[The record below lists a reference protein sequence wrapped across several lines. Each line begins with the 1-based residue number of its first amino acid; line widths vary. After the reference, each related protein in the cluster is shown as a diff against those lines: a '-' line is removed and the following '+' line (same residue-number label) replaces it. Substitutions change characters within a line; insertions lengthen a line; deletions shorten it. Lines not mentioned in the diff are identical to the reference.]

1 MRTLKSLPRPT
12 PIRAVICLV
21 VGAVL
26 WPAETVE
33 AQVRRGGRPT
43 VAAEVVAGSLAR
55 STGELSFRIAVE
67 VPAGHHGYIDE
78 GDDGFLI
85 PFSFSFPDL
94 EETGVVEMTSAPR
107 GVRDKKVRAQVLR
120 GRGDF
125 AFRFVPAKPFVPAPP
140 PAADATAGLRYQ
152 ICNDVTAIC
161 YPPGM
166 LLIPVTVG
174 SGSR

>member
-1 MRTLKSLPRPT
+1 MTTLKSLPHAKPT
-12 PIRAVICLV
+12 RAVICLV

-67 VPAGHHGYIDE
+67 VPAGHHGYIDK

-107 GVRDKKVRAQVLR
+107 GVRDNKVRAQVLR

-125 AFRFVPAKPFVPAPP
+125 AFRFVPAPP

-152 ICNDVTAIC
+152 ICNDLTGIC

-166 LLIPVTVG
+166 LRIPVAEG

>member
-12 PIRAVICLV
+12 PIRAIIFLV

-33 AQVRRGGRPT
+33 AQARRGGRPT
-43 VAAEVVAGSLAR
+43 VAAEVVPGSLVR

-67 VPAGHHGYIDE
+67 VPAGHHGYIDK

-85 PFSFSFPDL
+85 PLSFSFPEL

-107 GVRDKKVRAQVLR
+107 GVRDNKVRAQVLR

-125 AFRFVPAKPFVPAPP
+125 AFRLVPAPP

-152 ICNDVTAIC
+152 ICNDLTGIC

-166 LLIPVTVG
+166 LRIPVAVG

>member
-1 MRTLKSLPRPT
+1 MTALKSLRHAK

-33 AQVRRGGRPT
+33 AQAPRGGRPT

-67 VPAGHHGYIDE
+67 VPAGHHGYIDK

-107 GVRDKKVRAQVLR
+107 GVRDDKVRAQVLR

-125 AFRFVPAKPFVPAPP
+125 AFRLVPAPR
-140 PAADATAGLRYQ
+140 PASGATASLRYQ
-152 ICNDVTAIC
+152 ICNDVTGIC
-161 YPPGM
+161 YPPM
-166 LLIPVTVG
+166 VLRIHVATG
-174 SGSR
+174 SESR

>member
-12 PIRAVICLV
+12 PIRAVIFLV

-43 VAAEVVAGSLAR
+43 VAAEVVAGSLER

-67 VPAGHHGYIDE
+67 VPAGHHGYIDK

-94 EETGVVEMTSAPR
+94 EETGVVEMTSAPP
-107 GVRDKKVRAQVLR
+107 GVRDNKVRAQVLR

-125 AFRFVPAKPFVPAPP
+125 AFRLVPAPP

-152 ICNDVTAIC
+152 ICNDLTGIC

-166 LLIPVTVG
+166 LRIPVAVG

>member
-1 MRTLKSLPRPT
+1 MTAVKSLRHAK
-12 PIRAVICLV
+12 PIQAVICLV

-33 AQVRRGGRPT
+33 AQARRGGRPT

-67 VPAGHHGYIDE
+67 VPAGHHGYIDK

-107 GVRDKKVRAQVLR
+107 GVRDNKVRAQVLR

-125 AFRFVPAKPFVPAPP
+125 AFRFVPAPP

-152 ICNDVTAIC
+152 ICNDLTGIC
-161 YPPGM
+161 YPPM
-166 LLIPVTVG
+166 SLRIHVG
-174 SGSR
+174 SGSG

>member
-1 MRTLKSLPRPT
+1 MTAVKSLPHAK

-21 VGAVL
+21 LGAVL

-33 AQVRRGGRPT
+33 AQARRGGRPT

-67 VPAGHHGYIDE
+67 VPAGHHGYIDK

-107 GVRDKKVRAQVLR
+107 GVRDNKVRAQVLR

-125 AFRFVPAKPFVPAPP
+125 TFRFIPAPP
-140 PAADATAGLRYQ
+140 PAADAIAGLRYQ
-152 ICNDVTAIC
+152 ICNDLTGIC
-161 YPPGM
+161 YPPM
-166 LLIPVTVG
+166 LLRIHVATG

>member
-1 MRTLKSLPRPT
+1 VTALKSLPHAK
-12 PIRAVICLV
+12 PIRAVIYLV

-33 AQVRRGGRPT
+33 AQARRGGRPT
-43 VAAEVVAGSLAR
+43 VVAEVVAGSLAR

-67 VPAGHHGYIDE
+67 VPAGHHGYIDK

-125 AFRFVPAKPFVPAPP
+125 AFRLVPAPR
-140 PAADATAGLRYQ
+140 PASGATASLRYQ
-152 ICNDVTAIC
+152 ICNDVTGIC
-161 YPPGM
+161 YPPTV
-166 LLIPVTVG
+166 LRIPVATDG
-174 SGSR
+174 GSR

>member
-1 MRTLKSLPRPT
+1 MTALKSLPHAKPT
-12 PIRAVICLV
+12 RAVICLV

-33 AQVRRGGRPT
+33 AQVLGGGRGHPSLS
-43 VAAEVVAGSLAR
+43 AQVVAGSLAR

-67 VPAGHHGYIDE
+67 VPAGHHGYIDK

-125 AFRFVPAKPFVPAPP
+125 AFRLVPAPR
-140 PAADATAGLRYQ
+140 PAAGATAGLRYQ
-152 ICNDVTAIC
+152 ICNDVTGIC
-161 YPPGM
+161 YPPAV
-166 LLIPVTVG
+166 LRIPVATG

>member
-1 MRTLKSLPRPT
+1 MTAVKSLPHAR
-12 PIRAVICLV
+12 PIRVVICLV

-33 AQVRRGGRPT
+33 AQARRGGRPT
-43 VAAEVVAGSLAR
+43 VVAEVVAGSLAR

-67 VPAGHHGYIDE
+67 VPAGHHGYIDK

-125 AFRFVPAKPFVPAPP
+125 AFRLVPAPR
-140 PAADATAGLRYQ
+140 PASGATASLRYQ
-152 ICNDVTAIC
+152 ICNDVTGIC
-161 YPPGM
+161 YPPAV
-166 LLIPVTVG
+166 LRIPVATG
-174 SGSR
+174 GGSR